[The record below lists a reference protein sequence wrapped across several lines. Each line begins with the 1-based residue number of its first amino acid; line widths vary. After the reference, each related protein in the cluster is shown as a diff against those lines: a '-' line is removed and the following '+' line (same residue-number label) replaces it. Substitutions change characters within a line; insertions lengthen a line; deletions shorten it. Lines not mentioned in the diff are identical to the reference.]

1 MIFFFKK
8 ILIRIYYGK
17 IINIILG
24 ILLQEKFNKLTSQ
37 IVALRLAQENLA
49 SKNGN
54 ANFVKKKR
62 ILMIN

>member
-54 ANFVKKKR
+54 ANFVKK
-62 ILMIN
+62 NGF